1 MIRFGAR
8 LATLVPTGRHRTTS
22 KSVCCVTTIADSS
35 GDGCWILQDRTEGWN
50 QTESK
55 LKAMLDSKTDSKTMV
70 ERLD

>member
-1 MIRFGAR
+1 M
-8 LATLVPTGRHRTTS
+8 
-22 KSVCCVTTIADSS
+22 TTIADSS